1 MRTFN
6 RISALLVLA
15 LQAYGQLAIT
25 GAAQAESTTAAA
37 PETSPADR
45 ASILRSMKI
54 VTDSRGQVENDC
66 GERVTPRFL
75 PADMGGAVGTA
86 VLFVM
91 DGGPNTASCY
101 GDGPG
106 LLLLM
111 REGTGWREIYS
122 SRGGYM
128 AILKTMHGG
137 VRDIAFAGPGFQHP
151 LWTWNGA
158 RFALSKGTVS
168 DAQTSSATI
177 LP

>member
-1 MRTFN
+1 M
-6 RISALLVLA
+6 LA
-15 LQAYGQLAIT
+15 LQAYGQLAVT
-25 GAAQAESTTAAA
+25 GAAQAQSRTAATPGA
-37 PETSPADR
+37 SPADR
-45 ASILRSMKI
+45 TSILRSMKI
-54 VTDSRGQVENDC
+54 VADSRGQVENDC
-66 GERVTPRFL
+66 GERVTPRFQS
-75 PADMGGAVGTA
+75 ADMGGAVGTA

-91 DGGPNTASCY
+91 EGGPNTASCY

-106 LLLLM
+106 LILLK
-111 REGTGWREIYS
+111 REGAGWREIYS

-158 RFALSKGTVS
+158 RFAPSKSTVS